1 MAQRLIQRRFVPADA
16 VVDFGPVPPF
26 PPGELAQAAITEL
39 ERALSTPHKS
49 LLKLKL
55 MEAYAEAPQLG
66 SVSSVYKSRLHA
78 GETDALR
85 LDPYLLLYEHVEHHL
100 QSAGREDELAF
111 ARALLIGKTA
121 ESIPWQQQPELPSGQ
136 ARSLLERFLRWGF
149 DAADVARFRNLESW
163 TMRERL
169 VEHDQIMRAL
179 ERGVSLVQSL
189 VDRAESATDT
199 DLAKDTT
206 AGHKL
211 HRLSDTRLHQLSLA
225 VSHMRP
231 EDQHGIEEL
240 HPALITRR
248 RPLTLQLVRDRNHWV
263 IREGEALVAC
273 CRRLVEAV
281 IWAELNGAGLVPATP
296 EAAASHTVAQVLQ
309 GFRGAQR
316 SIYVFVNAEAR
327 HQRMPPQVTG
337 DTTDGGGATL
347 LSLRNDPLDYGG
359 FHQLHLE
366 TFDLVSRDASGR
378 WRLESL
384 VDDAALLEGL
394 GRLLASPPATVS
406 WQVLGG
412 QERFQL
418 AHRLEQLHTLA
429 QRVLD
434 GPGALFVLPFGAD
447 MVTLKR
453 LGAAVETR
461 RHRSLAE
468 LQAYV
473 QSTGCTTL
481 GVDPVS
487 QRLKALLRAS

>member
-1 MAQRLIQRRFVPADA
+1 
-16 VVDFGPVPPF
+16 
-26 PPGELAQAAITEL
+26 
-39 ERALSTPHKS
+39 
-49 LLKLKL
+49 
-55 MEAYAEAPQLG
+55 
-66 SVSSVYKSRLHA
+66 
-78 GETDALR
+78 
-85 LDPYLLLYEHVEHHL
+85 
-100 QSAGREDELAF
+100 
-111 ARALLIGKTA
+111 
-121 ESIPWQQQPELPSGQ
+121 
-136 ARSLLERFLRWGF
+136 
-149 DAADVARFRNLESW
+149 
-163 TMRERL
+163 
-169 VEHDQIMRAL
+169 
-179 ERGVSLVQSL
+179 
-189 VDRAESATDT
+189 
-199 DLAKDTT
+199 
-206 AGHKL
+206 
-211 HRLSDTRLHQLSLA
+211 
-225 VSHMRP
+225 MRP
-231 EDQHGIEEL
+231 RDQHDIEEL

-248 RPLTLQLVRDRNHWV
+248 RPLILELVRDRNRWV

-281 IWAELNGAGLVPATP
+281 IWAELNGAGLVPAKP
-296 EAAASHTVAQVLQ
+296 ETAVSHTLAQVLQ

-316 SIYVFVNAEAR
+316 SLYVFVNAEAR
-327 HQRMPPQVTG
+327 HQRVPPSQVPGG
-337 DTTDGGGATL
+337 DIADGGAATL
-347 LSLRNDPLDYGG
+347 LTLRNDPLDYGG

-366 TFDLVSRDASGR
+366 TFDLVSRDASGH

-394 GRLLASPPATVS
+394 GRVLASPPATVS

-429 QRVLD
+429 ERVLD

-468 LQAYV
+468 LQGYL
-473 QSTGCTTL
+473 QTTGCTTL